1 MMGTMRKKLIFIF
14 VLSVIFTF
22 NLFSQTN
29 EELPPYPPEN
39 PEIIPIS
46 EIYEGMEGV
55 GYTVIHGTNVE
66 PFKVKVLSI
75 LKKRWHNSDAILIR
89 CEGLNLDHSGTVAG
103 MSGSPIYFDGKI
115 AGALAFGW
123 NYAKDPIAGVTP
135 IEEMYKLY
143 EDTNAKAP
151 MLGFADDNSLQT
163 PLMFSGISSKAFN
176 EYSSVFK
183 KSGFYPMQAGG
194 SVSDTNQASKFLFGD
209 SVAIVLADGDISL
222 AGIGTVSHTDD
233 EKFLLFGHSMWS
245 KGRIIAPVSRAYI
258 NHIVASVSSSFKLGY
273 AYSNYLG
280 YTVYDGAF
288 GVSGVYGEVP
298 ENVMV
303 PVKVEIED
311 QTFLT
316 RDFNFR
322 VLNDPAYF
330 SDILSMAIYSAVSSA
345 AGENEEGVFSISYE
359 IETDYFEEPYK
370 VSNRILSYS
379 STDAF
384 KDAIAQVISP
394 VSFFIRNN
402 FNRVGIKSVKL
413 SIKRTGLEYV
423 FLNDITLVE
432 PRAVAG
438 ETIHL
443 RLGYTPYGKEKQY
456 VDVPVRLPVNLKTDV
471 YTLKTD
477 VYTIYAANEYIF
489 NYAEQLFMPSKYEI
503 RSLDD
508 VQRIYGKSYDDSALK
523 VWLYSSSRGV
533 QIGKDLYPT
542 LPSSRYGTM
551 AKNATSDK
559 AAVITPINGNYQMD
573 SSILGLMK
581 LDIIIEG
588 ARKYENR

>member
-1 MMGTMRKKLIFIF
+1 MMGTMRRKLIFIF
-14 VLSVIFTF
+14 TLLVTLTF

-39 PEIIPIS
+39 PEIIS
-46 EIYEGMEGV
+46 MDEIYEGMEGV
-55 GYTVIHGTNVE
+55 GYTVAHGTNVE
-66 PFKVKVLSI
+66 PFKVTVVSI
-75 LKKRWHNSDAILIR
+75 LKKRWRNSDAILVR
-89 CEGLNLDHSGTVAG
+89 CEGLDLEHSGIVAG
-103 MSGSPIYFDGKI
+103 MSGSPIYFNGKL
-115 AGALAFGW
+115 AGALSFGW
-123 NYAKDPIAGVTP
+123 GYSKDPIAGVTP
-135 IEEMYKLY
+135 IEEMFKLY
-143 EDTNAKAP
+143 NDTNLQPPALA
-151 MLGFADDNSLQT
+151 FTDNNALKT
-163 PLMFSGISSKAFN
+163 PLIFSGVSTKAFDT
-176 EYSSVFK
+176 YSSSFNK
-183 KSGFYPMQAGG
+183 NGFYPMQAGG
-194 SVSDTNQASKFLFGD
+194 SVSDTNQAKKFLFGD
-209 SVAIVLADGDISL
+209 SVALILADGDISL
-222 AGIGTVSHTDD
+222 ASIGTVTHTDD
-233 EKFLLFGHSMWS
+233 EKFVIFGHSMWS
-245 KGRIIAPVSRAYI
+245 KGSLRAPVSRAYI
-258 NHIVASVSSSFKLGY
+258 NHMLSSYESSFKLGY

-280 YTVYDGAF
+280 YTIYDGVF
-288 GVSGVYGEVP
+288 GVSGVYGEIP
-298 ENVMV
+298 ENMMV
-303 PVKVEIED
+303 PIKIELD
-311 QTFLT
+311 DTDFLK

-322 VLNDPAYF
+322 ILNDTAVF
-330 SDILSMAIYSAVSSA
+330 TDILSMSLYNAISSA

-379 STDAF
+379 SADAF
-384 KDAIAQVISP
+384 KDAISQVISP

-402 FNRVGIKSVKL
+402 FNRVGIKSIKL
-413 SIKRTGLEYV
+413 SIKRNNLEYV

-456 VDVPVRLPVNLKTDV
+456 VDIPVKLPVNLKTDV
-471 YTLKTD
+471 YS
-477 VYTIYAANEYIF
+477 IYAANEYIF

-542 LPSSRYGTM
+542 LPPSKYGAM

>member
-1 MMGTMRKKLIFIF
+1 MMGTMRRKLIFIF
-14 VLSVIFTF
+14 TLLVTLTF

-39 PEIIPIS
+39 PEIIS
-46 EIYEGMEGV
+46 MGEIYEGMEGV
-55 GYTVIHGTNVE
+55 GYTVAHGTNVE
-66 PFKVKVLSI
+66 PFKVTVVSI
-75 LKKRWHNSDAILIR
+75 LKKRWRNSDAILVR
-89 CEGLNLDHSGTVAG
+89 CEGLDLEHSGIVAG
-103 MSGSPIYFDGKI
+103 MSGSPIYFNGKL
-115 AGALAFGW
+115 AGALSFGW
-123 NYAKDPIAGVTP
+123 GYSKDPIAGVTP
-135 IEEMYKLY
+135 IEEMFKLY
-143 EDTNAKAP
+143 NDTNLQPPALA
-151 MLGFADDNSLQT
+151 FTDNNALKT
-163 PLMFSGISSKAFN
+163 PLIFSGVSTKAFDT
-176 EYSSVFK
+176 YSSSFNK
-183 KSGFYPMQAGG
+183 NGFYPMQAGG
-194 SVSDTNQASKFLFGD
+194 SVSDTNQAKKFLFGD
-209 SVAIVLADGDISL
+209 SVALILADGDISL
-222 AGIGTVSHTDD
+222 ASIGTVTHTDD
-233 EKFLLFGHSMWS
+233 EKFVIFGHSMWS
-245 KGRIIAPVSRAYI
+245 KGSLRAPVSRAYI
-258 NHIVASVSSSFKLGY
+258 NHMLSSYESSFKLGY

-280 YTVYDGAF
+280 YTIYDGVF
-288 GVSGVYGEVP
+288 GVSGVYGEIP
-298 ENVMV
+298 ENMMV
-303 PVKVEIED
+303 PIKIELD
-311 QTFLT
+311 DTDFLK

-322 VLNDPAYF
+322 ILNDTAVF
-330 SDILSMAIYSAVSSA
+330 TDILSMSLYNAISSA

-379 STDAF
+379 SADAF
-384 KDAIAQVISP
+384 KDAISQVISP

-402 FNRVGIKSVKL
+402 FNRVGIKSIKL
-413 SIKRTGLEYV
+413 SIKRNNLEYV

-456 VDVPVRLPVNLKTDV
+456 VDIPVKLPVNLKTDV
-471 YTLKTD
+471 YS
-477 VYTIYAANEYIF
+477 IYAANEYIF

-542 LPSSRYGTM
+542 LPPSKYGAM